1 MIEERVQNKNGR
13 REPNETEIRV
23 CVETEITD
31 EERLIIDEMKAFMIN
46 YETEENQVFKKI
58 DQRKMRDATK
68 TVNVVIRHI
77 ETDNV
82 TQTNKLATAAVL
94 WVSEEVGV
102 KKG

>member
-46 YETEENQVFKKI
+46 YETEENQ
-58 DQRKMRDATK
+58 
-68 TVNVVIRHI
+68 
-77 ETDNV
+77 
-82 TQTNKLATAAVL
+82 
-94 WVSEEVGV
+94 
-102 KKG
+102 